1 MARLDPHSYAD
12 TEQARTERI
21 ELKLRVD
28 FAARTLS
35 GECALHFREPGA
47 GPLDL
52 DTRGLAIESVTDLVE
67 KPIRYD
73 LQKPEPILGA
83 RLRVELPG
91 GTAGIRVRYSTSP
104 DATALQWLTPAQ
116 TAGGL
121 HPFLYSQCQPIHA
134 RSLFPL
140 QDTPRVRIT
149 ARARF
154 TVPSQLRTLMAAA
167 ALGREPAGPG
177 EATDAFEMPQPIPPY
192 LLAFAVG
199 DLSPRQLSVR
209 SAVWA
214 ERSVADAAAWEF
226 ERMEEI
232 LLAAEE
238 LFGPYDWDR
247 FDVLVMPP
255 SFPYGGME
263 NPRLT
268 FVTPSL
274 LAGDRSLVNVIA
286 HELAHAWTGN
296 LVTNASANDFWLNEG
311 FTVYAERR
319 ILEAIEG
326 REASELH
333 AAIGRHD
340 LDVALER
347 FASRPQLTRLR
358 NDLAGVDPDDAFSTV
373 PYEKGYLLLRRLEE
387 LAGRGRWDEFLGS
400 YLAKFRFQSIT
411 TQDFLDL
418 LEEKLPGLAAKAR
431 ALEWIDQPGLPADA
445 PTPQSARL
453 RALQQLAAGA
463 DAPLDSLAPTELLV
477 YLQSLPLLT
486 PVQCADIDR
495 RFGLSSRKSLEVRHT
510 FVLAQLRAGA
520 PGAVEG
526 ARRVLGETGRIK
538 FLRPIFGE
546 LAKRHPALAHEIY
559 QERREGYHPIARAA
573 VEGLL
578 REQAAK
584 VSS

>member
-12 TEQARTERI
+12 ADHAQTGRI

-28 FAARTLS
+28 FGARTLR
-35 GECALHFREPGA
+35 GACALHFRAPGA

-52 DTRGLAIESVTDLVE
+52 DTRGLSIEAVTDLAGA
-67 KPIRYD
+67 PLPYQ
-73 LQKPEPILGA
+73 LHAPEPVLGA
-83 RLRVELPG
+83 RLRVELPP
-91 GTAGIRVRYSTSP
+91 GTAGLRVLYQTSP
-104 DATALQWLTPAQ
+104 EASALQWLDPAQ
-116 TAGGL
+116 TAGGV
-121 HPFLYSQCQPIHA
+121 HPFLFSQCQPIHA
-134 RSLFPL
+134 RSLVPL

-149 ARARF
+149 ARASF
-154 TVPSQLRTLMAAA
+154 TVPSQLRTLMGAA

-177 EATDAFEMPQPIPPY
+177 ESTDAFEMPQAIPPY

-199 DLSPRQLSVR
+199 DLTPRQLSVR

-214 ERSVADAAAWEF
+214 ERSLADAAAWEF
-226 ERMEEI
+226 ERIEEI

-319 ILEAIEG
+319 ILEATEG
-326 REASELH
+326 REAAELH
-333 AAIGRHD
+333 ASIGRHD
-340 LDVALER
+340 LGVALAR
-347 FASRPQLTRLR
+347 FADRPQLTRLR
-358 NDLAGVDPDDAFSTV
+358 NDLQGVDPDDAFSTV

-387 LAGRGRWDEFLGS
+387 LAGRARWDSFLAR

-418 LEEKLPGLAAKAR
+418 LDAQLPGLSQQAR

-445 PTPQSARL
+445 PEPDSQRL
-453 RALQQLAAGA
+453 RELSQLAGRVEV
-463 DAPLDSLAPTELLV
+463 PLGPMTPTEILV
-477 YLQSLPLLT
+477 YLQALPVLT
-486 PVQCADIDR
+486 AAQCEELDR
-495 RFGLSSRKSLEVRHT
+495 RFGLAARKSLELRHT

-526 ARRVLGETGRIK
+526 ARRVLAETGRMK
-538 FLRPIFGE
+538 YLRPLFGE
-546 LAKRHPALAHEIY
+546 LFRREPALAREIY
-559 QERREGYHPIARAA
+559 QQQRGGYHPIARAA
-573 VEGLL
+573 IEGLL
-578 REQAAK
+578 RTA
-584 VSS
+584 

>member
-1 MARLDPHSYAD
+1 MARVDPHSYAD
-12 TEQARTERI
+12 TDQAQTERI
-21 ELKLRVD
+21 DLALRVD
-28 FAARTLS
+28 FGSRTLR
-35 GECALHFREPGA
+35 GECALHFRAPAA

-52 DTRGLAIESVTDLVE
+52 DTRGLTIESVTDLTE
-67 KPIRYD
+67 RPLRHE
-73 LQKPEPILGA
+73 LQRPEPVLGA
-83 RLRVELPG
+83 RLRIELPE

-104 DATALQWLTPAQ
+104 EATALQWLDPAQ
-116 TAGGL
+116 TAGGV

-134 RSLFPL
+134 RSVAPL

-154 TVPSQLRTLMAAA
+154 TVPEQLRTLMAAA
-167 ALGREPAGPG
+167 SEGRTPGARG
-177 EATDAFEMPQPIPPY
+177 EATDVFAMPQAIPPY

-226 ERMEEI
+226 EPIEEI

-238 LFGPYDWDR
+238 LFGPYEWDR
-247 FDVLVMPP
+247 FDLLVMPP

-340 LDVALER
+340 LGVALAR
-347 FASRPQLTRLR
+347 FAARPQLTRLR
-358 NDLAGVDPDDAFSTV
+358 NDLSGVDPDDAFSTV
-373 PYEKGYLLLRRLEE
+373 PYEKGYLLLRKLEVT
-387 LAGRGRWDEFLGS
+387 AGRARWDGFLLR

-418 LEEKLPGLAAKAR
+418 LEAELPGLAASVR
-431 ALEWIDQPGLPADA
+431 ALEWIDQPGLPEGA
-445 PTPQSARL
+445 PEPRSPRL
-453 RALQQLAAGA
+453 RELQELAARVE
-463 DAPLDSLAPTELLV
+463 APVGTLTPTELLV
-477 YLQSLPLLT
+477 YLQALPVLT
-486 PVQCADIDR
+486 AEQCAELDR
-495 RFGLSSRKSLEVRHT
+495 RFGLTSRKSLELRHT

-520 PGAVEG
+520 PGAVQG
-526 ARRVLGETGRIK
+526 ARRVVGETGRMK
-538 FLRPIFGE
+538 YLRPIFGE
-546 LAKRHPALAHEIY
+546 LASRDPALAREIY
-559 QERREGYHPIARAA
+559 EARKDGYHPIARAA

-578 REQAAK
+578 RGA
-584 VSS
+584 